1 MSDASLF
8 GRPAW
13 YDDVFAHLDR
23 IDTDPAFDEDP
34 DDVKAYEAWAR
45 SEVERK
51 LGKQTSLAAPP
62 SPPGPQQLSSV
73 ATFVSSSPPPP
84 RVSSP
89 TITITSRASAV
100 GPTYPI
106 QFSSRYT
113 IATPARIST
122 APIVETPTLTAQL
135 PAPPT
140 RRLLDT
146 PINIATPQT
155 PDTTHPSAIARGPRD
170 DSATPVPLGMGELD
184 KLKKRKGFQELTK
197 HLQGLM
203 PQLAAAPAPTRGRGR
218 GRGRGRSRLGMTS
231 HANIGGSV
239 LAGTRICL
247 APSGPFKSRAQIVVR
262 LGGQVVLHPDTAVT
276 HVIEDSGVS
285 AAMLSRRLGLQ
296 SLSDLPVG
304 TQIVKWEWV
313 TQCKFEAKLLPTD
326 KYLTFP
332 KTTLTTGPSRFVDIT
347 EQVRAGSRAIRRRR
361 SHTPSDSETESDRPR
376 RMTAAQRR
384 VAGFAPGGL
393 PPRSMPAL
401 LLSRDAS
408 SHTFISRGVPSGA
421 ISSPASNNNP
431 SINHPSS
438 ESDRIA
444 TSHLPSMG
452 PGWVTPPGREQDGLD
467 ILIVGIKDGS
477 ISTEDV
483 DSEEDEGEQEGNPIR
498 KADFYKC
505 GQAHDGTPKEGPNE
519 WLAVQFDKLHH
530 VYEGQQ
536 GKNEFAIRGYQR
548 AAGILRRTDVPITG
562 GAQAR
567 KIKGIGESLAQRI
580 DEFLEGRL
588 GRAYYE
594 DTVEART
601 IATFKDVYGVG
612 KNFAAE
618 LYRKGARS
626 IEDLK
631 TKEYGLT
638 AGQRIG
644 VELYDDLI
652 SRIPRDECR
661 QLFDLI
667 RVAALAIDS
676 KLWIEIM
683 GSYRRGAETSGDVDI
698 LITRNT
704 ADKLDHSGVL
714 KRLVH
719 TLRSSGVITH
729 DLSTPH
735 DWYDLEAKWMGVGRV
750 PGGKYRRIDILIVP
764 FENWGAAL
772 IYFTGN
778 EVFNRSLRLY
788 ARKQGYSLNQR
799 GLFRGVIRDRKG
811 NKIADGE
818 MVASRTEE
826 EIFDVLGIRWRP
838 PHQRRP

>member
-1 MSDASLF
+1 MF
-8 GRPAW
+8 PRPNW
-13 YDDVFAHLDR
+13 HDCVFAHLDR

-34 DDVKAYEAWAR
+34 DDVKAYEAWVR
-45 SEVERK
+45 SEVARK
-51 LGKQTSLAAPP
+51 LAGGKTSSPAPALSEPQELLLDP
-62 SPPGPQQLSSV
+62 SSQAPRL
-73 ATFVSSSPPPP
+73 SSPP
-84 RVSSP
+84 V
-89 TITITSRASAV
+89 TSRASAV
-100 GPTYPI
+100 DPTYPTRP
-106 QFSSRYT
+106 STRHT
-113 IATPARIST
+113 MATPARIST
-122 APIVETPTLTAQL
+122 APTVETPTLTAQL

-140 RRLLDT
+140 GRLLDT
-146 PINIATPQT
+146 PMHVATPQT
-155 PDTTHPSAIARGPRD
+155 PDTTHPSAVARGPRD
-170 DSATPVPLGMGELD
+170 DPTTPVPLGTAELD
-184 KLKKRKGFQELTK
+184 KLQKRKGFQELTK
-197 HLQGLM
+197 HLNDIL
-203 PQLAAAPAPTRGRGR
+203 PQLGPAPAPRHGRGR

-231 HANIGGSV
+231 HVNIGGSV
-239 LAGTRICL
+239 LSGTRICL
-247 APSGPFKSRAQIVVR
+247 APSGPFKPRAAIVVR
-262 LGGQVVLHPDTAVT
+262 LGGQVMLHPDTAVT

-285 AAMLSRRLGLQ
+285 AAMLARRLGLQ

-332 KTTLTTGPSRFVDIT
+332 KTTLTAGPSRFADIT
-347 EQVRAGSRAIRRRR
+347 DQVRTGSRAIRRRR
-361 SHTPSDSETESDRPR
+361 SHTPPDSETESDRPR
-376 RMTAAQRR
+376 RMATAQRC
-384 VAGFAPGGL
+384 VAGFAPGGA

-401 LLSRDAS
+401 A
-408 SHTFISRGVPSGA
+408 FSRGTSSYAFTSRAVVSAAPSRT
-421 ISSPASNNNP
+421 ASRNNP
-431 SINHPSS
+431 SSDQLFS
-438 ESDRIA
+438 EADRIA
-444 TSHLPSMG
+444 TRHSPPMS
-452 PGWVTPPGREQDGLD
+452 PGWVEPSGGEQDALD

-477 ISTEDV
+477 ISTEDIES
-483 DSEEDEGEQEGNPIR
+483 DEEDEEPGNPSR

-505 GQAHDGTPKEGPNE
+505 GQAHDGDPKKGLNE

-536 GKNEFAIRGYQR
+536 GKNEFSIRGYQR
-548 AAGILRRTDVPITG
+548 AAGILRRTDFAITS

-638 AGQRIG
+638 TGQRVG

-652 SRIPRDECR
+652 SRMPRDECR
-661 QLFDLI
+661 QLFELI
-667 RVAALAIDS
+667 RCAAVAIDAN
-676 KLWIEIM
+676 LWIEIM

-698 LITRNT
+698 LITRDT
-704 ADKLDHSGVL
+704 ADRLTHAGVL
-714 KRLVH
+714 KRLIQ
-719 TLRSSGVITH
+719 TLRTNGVITH
-729 DLSTPH
+729 ELSTPH
-735 DWYDLEAKWMGVGRV
+735 NYSDLEAKWMGVGRV
-750 PGGKYRRIDILIVP
+750 PGGKYRRIDILTIP

-778 EVFNRSLRLY
+778 AVFNRSLRLY

-811 NKIADGE
+811 NKTTAGE

-838 PHQRRP
+838 PHQRCP